1 MDSYGPNVAYY
12 ASFWL
17 RTYSCKASVG
27 LAYPGDALPAMT
39 TFFANLT
46 ADANYRSIGE
56 RGRLYM
62 HAATCHRYYKHVT
75 STPP

>member
-1 MDSYGPNVAYY
+1 
-12 ASFWL
+12 
-17 RTYSCKASVG
+17 VG

-56 RGRLYM
+56 RGRLYTD
-62 HAATCHRYYKHVT
+62 AATRGHHSILPLQYENHNRNEHEHNYTQT
-75 STPP
+75 S